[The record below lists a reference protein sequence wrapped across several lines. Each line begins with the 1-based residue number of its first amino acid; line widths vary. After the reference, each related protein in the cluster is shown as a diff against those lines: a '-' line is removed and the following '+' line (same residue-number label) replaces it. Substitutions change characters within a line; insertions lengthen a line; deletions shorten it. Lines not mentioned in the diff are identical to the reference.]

1 MLGLGLRGTVVIP
14 PACSGYPRVYESF
27 YGLKEKPFS
36 IQPDPD
42 FLYMGKRH
50 ALAYTM
56 LEYAIHNRAGF
67 TVICGDI
74 GCGKTTLIRRLLNEL
89 GSGVSVGLVTNTH
102 PDLADLT
109 EWIMLAFGQPYDGL
123 SPVARYDAFQRFLIS
138 EYGKGRRV
146 VLIVDEAQNLSAPAM
161 ESLRMLS
168 NINADKDQLLQVILV
183 GQPQLRDLLKRPEL
197 QQFAQRVAA
206 DFFIP
211 PLNTVEVG
219 DYIDHR
225 LKVAGRERQLFTPLA
240 TSKIARAA
248 RGIPRSINILCDMA
262 LVYGYAAEA
271 RLIDVHIID
280 DVIRDRSQ
288 YGVLGDINFQNSQ
301 TGDSH
306 FGDSQ
311 FKDNVPSQKA

>member
-1 MLGLGLRGTVVIP
+1 M
-14 PACSGYPRVYESF
+14 YESF

-50 ALAYTM
+50 SLAYTM
-56 LEYAIHNRAGF
+56 LQYALHNRAGF

-74 GCGKTTLIRRLLNEL
+74 GCGKTTLIRRLLNDL
-89 GSGVSVGLVTNTH
+89 GEEVVVGLVTNTH
-102 PDLADLT
+102 PDLSDLT
-109 EWIMLAFGQPYDGL
+109 EWIMLAFGLPHDIP
-123 SPVARYDAFQRFLIS
+123 SPVARYDAFQRFLVN
-138 EYGKGRRV
+138 EYGQGRRV

-211 PLNTVEVG
+211 PLNSVEVG
-219 DYIDHR
+219 DYIEHR

-240 TSKIARAA
+240 TAKIAKAA
-248 RGIPRSINILCDMA
+248 GGVPRSVNILCDMVM
-262 LVYGYAAEA
+262 VYGYAAEA
-271 RLIDVHIID
+271 RLIDVHLVD
-280 DVIRDRSQ
+280 EVLKDRSQ
-288 YGVLGDINFQNSQ
+288 YGVLGDVNFHNSQ
-301 TGDSH
+301 SGELRSADGLPRSH
-306 FGDSQ
+306 PS
-311 FKDNVPSQKA
+311 KDNPYPQKA